1 MANSLTQRA
10 KRLIAKL
17 IPAEYWN
24 QKYRIDEWLYTKVE
38 NRFVKELCEPL
49 TPGKA
54 IDLAGGE
61 GRNSM
66 WLAKR
71 GWTVEDVDFSAV
83 ALRKFRAWVAEEA
96 ATDPTLA
103 ARCLTTKADAR
114 GFDSKLAPADLGV
127 IAYLQID
134 QYELAAAIGGLVGK
148 LRSGATLV
156 GVWHS
161 LENLNGGFG
170 GPRDPNV
177 LPSIER
183 IRAILSQ
190 LPVDI
195 ELLENRDGQIQTQEG
210 LRPSITLVLR
220 ARVR

>member
-1 MANSLTQRA
+1 MAKSLKQ
-10 KRLIAKL
+10 LIAKL

-38 NRFVKELCEPL
+38 NRFVKELCAEL
-49 TPGKA
+49 TPGTA

-71 GWTVEDVDFSAV
+71 GWTVENVDFSAV
-83 ALRKFRAWVAEEA
+83 ALKKFRRWVREESVHEPA
-96 ATDPTLA
+96 LA
-103 ARCLTTKADAR
+103 NRCLTTKADAR
-114 GFDSKLAPADLGV
+114 GFKSKLAPADLGV

-148 LRSGATLV
+148 LKPGATLV

-161 LENLNGGFG
+161 LDNLAGGFG

-177 LPSIER
+177 LPSVDR
-183 IRAILSQ
+183 ICAILSG
-190 LPVDI
+190 LNVDI
-195 ELLENRDGQIQTQEG
+195 ELLENREGQIQTKEG
-210 LRPSITLVLR
+210 LKPSITLVLQ
-220 ARVR
+220 ARVRD

>member
-1 MANSLTQRA
+1 MAKNLKQ
-10 KRLIAKL
+10 LIAKL

-38 NRFVKELCEPL
+38 NRFVKELCAEL
-49 TPGKA
+49 TPGTA

-71 GWTVEDVDFSAV
+71 GWTVENVDFSAV
-83 ALRKFRAWVAEEA
+83 ALKKFRRWVREESIG
-96 ATDPTLA
+96 DPALA
-103 ARCLTTKADAR
+103 KRCLTTKADAR
-114 GFDSKLAPADLGV
+114 GFKSKLAPADLGV

-148 LRSGATLV
+148 LKPGATLV

-161 LENLNGGFG
+161 LDNLAGGFG

-177 LPSIER
+177 LPSVDR
-183 IRAILSQ
+183 IRAILSG
-190 LPVDI
+190 LNVDI
-195 ELLENRDGQIQTQEG
+195 ELLENRDGQIQTKEG
-210 LRPSITLVLR
+210 LKPSITLVLR
-220 ARVR
+220 ARVRD